1 MALTYP
7 DWQNKY
13 IDLVREAFDEVTL
26 TVNDKELNAKVQK
39 LGETKKAMPFVQGLK
54 RRLQAEPPTTVFER
68 KLVFDEVETLKQVL
82 PMLKKNTG
90 CQRIDILTVEDGGKG
105 LSPIAENAEPG
116 NPKFEFANIST

>member
-105 LSPIAENAEPG
+105 LSLIAENAEPG